1 MISNSLSNKLGER
14 FSFLAISDF
23 KDQVNA
29 RGPLTRRVYM
39 VKFWNDEKIFL
50 DGDQYFESLIKD
62 IGQAKNLITV
72 EIYMFNND
80 GLGNEIATHLIAA
93 HQRGVKVE
101 IVVDGVGSYTF
112 FEVLHKRFSEAR
124 IAVKMFHPLPLYH
137 PDNGGLS
144 LKQKVQTFFTR
155 LWRMNQRN
163 HRKIVTIDRFIM
175 YAGSLNFSAEH
186 TKYHNAKKWKDT
198 GVRVEGSNVKIA
210 VLHFKKIWSL
220 KEYFILKKEMK
231 PVLTRKLKY
240 SPLRLN
246 YSLFMK
252 RFYYRD
258 LIRKINHSQ
267 IRIWIMTPYFIPK
280 RQLIRVLGKAANRGV
295 DVRILISSKSD
306 IHLFQKLQSFYY
318 PYLANKGVKMFEYV
332 ETILHAKVFIID
344 DWVTIGSSNL
354 NHRSILHDLEVD
366 LAIQEQANKLI
377 ITNDFIASTS
387 SLLEVTME
395 DLKHR
400 KIFDK
405 FLSRLFFV
413 FKYWF

>member
-1 MISNSLSNKLGER
+1 M
-14 FSFLAISDF
+14 
-23 KDQVNA
+23 VN
-29 RGPLTRRVYM
+29 
-39 VKFWNDEKIFL
+39 FWTDEKIFL
-50 DGDQYFESLIKD
+50 DGDLYFESLIND
-62 IGQAKNLITV
+62 IDQAKTLITV
-72 EIYMFNND
+72 EIYMFSND
-80 GLGNEIATHLIAA
+80 GLGNEIATHLISA

-101 IVVDGVGSYTF
+101 IVVDGVGSYSF
-112 FEVLHKRFSEAR
+112 FEVLHKRFSEAK
-124 IAVKMFHPLPLYH
+124 IAVKMFHPLPFYH
-137 PDNGGLS
+137 PQHESLS
-144 LKQKVQTFFTR
+144 LKQKITTLFTR

-186 TKYHNAKKWKDT
+186 TKYHNAKKWKDM
-198 GVRVEGSNVKIA
+198 GVRVEGPNVKIA
-210 VLHFKKIWSL
+210 VLHFKKIWKL
-220 KEYFILKKEMK
+220 KEYFSLRKEMK
-231 PVLTRKLKY
+231 PLLTRKLKY

-258 LIRKINHSQ
+258 LIRKINHAQS
-267 IRIWIMTPYFIPK
+267 RIWLMTPYFIPK
-280 RQLIRVLGKAANRGV
+280 RRLIRVLGKAATRGV

-306 IHLFQKLQSFYY
+306 IHIFQKLQSFYY
-318 PYLANKGVKMFEYV
+318 AYLAKKGVRMFEYV
-332 ETILHAKVFIID
+332 ETILHAKTFIID

-366 LAIQEQANKLI
+366 LAIQDQGNKLI
-377 ITNDFIASTS
+377 ITNDFIASTPS
-387 SLLEVTME
+387 QLEITME

-400 KIFDK
+400 TVFDK